1 MEDSLKVIFNIIDY
15 KEKNRY
21 CSIKFENLSK
31 ELYKIDSNKI
41 TMDLYPNKEDAR
53 VGKIDEVVYIIP
65 EEKNFEEKKFN
76 ITLFL
81 DIVNIFNLEVNDDG
95 NCAVEITKMWD
106 VDYSVDPAIKER
118 GIPDIIYNGKES
130 KNYEKL
136 YERKRWNFLN
146 AKVENFG
153 GDLFSQKTID
163 YIKGNIIKSFKYDIL
178 IRDEQ
183 TDNRFLT
190 EKIFNKTDKL
200 LDDNEKEKLK
210 DSMKKLISQIVKN
223 YEEYEIKIKYPERKK
238 DAKNNL
244 SKFQESISNIYENF
258 EKTFDL
264 YNKRWNLDNFLMSDL
279 ELFSLFSELQ
289 INYNTIIKDKRMNLL
304 SKYKEFKKKIM
315 SEETLNFFE
324 KIRIICGFAK
334 FSVYQLKENDY
345 PELIIVKELKDDDKF
360 NMAIES
366 FKKVIAG
373 LEEYSGYFKKLLM
386 FETGS
391 SEILNEWDV
400 EEIKIENM
408 YKICKNFS
416 TSEYGFKDFKMEL
429 ESRNSL
435 KKIQK
440 EKIGKLTFPM
450 LSMLTLKQIKE
461 HCMNLIPTFFFK
473 VSSIYSFN
481 AVSDVVNR
489 VTFYNEVK
497 ILEDDY
503 SDFQKLNPKECVLP
517 LMIEISHETYSH
529 IIIRYSNSWN
539 NSPLLNPIK
548 DKNKF
553 LCSNDFSTESGF
565 AIEYFFIDD
574 YKELNN
580 LKTPGIDLFELT
592 NPKYWTG
599 KNFNAMKEFNRVYM
613 QSVYHYSS
621 HFASHFDKRKGSGNQ
636 NFNCVF

>member
-279 ELFSLFSELQ
+279 ELFSLFSECIPAGFRLL
-289 INYNTIIKDKRMNLL
+289 NT
-304 SKYKEFKKKIM
+304 
-315 SEETLNFFE
+315 T
-324 KIRIICGFAK
+324 
-334 FSVYQLKENDY
+334 
-345 PELIIVKELKDDDKF
+345 
-360 NMAIES
+360 S
-366 FKKVIAG
+366 FQRKWQF
-373 LEEYSGYFKKLLM
+373 L
-386 FETGS
+386 
-391 SEILNEWDV
+391 
-400 EEIKIENM
+400 
-408 YKICKNFS
+408 
-416 TSEYGFKDFKMEL
+416 
-429 ESRNSL
+429 
-435 KKIQK
+435 
-440 EKIGKLTFPM
+440 
-450 LSMLTLKQIKE
+450 LTL
-461 HCMNLIPTFFFK
+461 
-473 VSSIYSFN
+473 
-481 AVSDVVNR
+481 
-489 VTFYNEVK
+489 
-497 ILEDDY
+497 
-503 SDFQKLNPKECVLP
+503 
-517 LMIEISHETYSH
+517 
-529 IIIRYSNSWN
+529 
-539 NSPLLNPIK
+539 
-548 DKNKF
+548 
-553 LCSNDFSTESGF
+553 
-565 AIEYFFIDD
+565 
-574 YKELNN
+574 
-580 LKTPGIDLFELT
+580 
-592 NPKYWTG
+592 
-599 KNFNAMKEFNRVYM
+599 
-613 QSVYHYSS
+613 
-621 HFASHFDKRKGSGNQ
+621 
-636 NFNCVF
+636 